1 MPSQKQNISHYKSN
15 DNREKNH
22 QFIYYSANFSCSL
35 YKLQLKSVQT
45 TREVCT
51 DFAEVWRLGNLAY
64 TLSSTLTKTL
74 VACSQNK
81 DTKYIS
87 HNLSIMNTYSQF
99 SVIRLNKY
107 DLHN

>member
-1 MPSQKQNISHYKSN
+1 MPSQKRNINHYKSN
-15 DNREKNH
+15 DNRNKTISS
-22 QFIYYSANFSCSL
+22 FIILQTSA
-35 YKLQLKSVQT
+35 V
-45 TREVCT
+45 VCT
-51 DFAEVWRLGNLAY
+51 DYTCSLHRLRRSLEIRK
-64 TLSSTLTKTL
+64 LSLHFIVTLTKTL

-81 DTKYIS
+81 DTGYIS

>member
-1 MPSQKQNISHYKSN
+1 MIIETKPSVHLL
-15 DNREKNH
+15 
-22 QFIYYSANFSCSL
+22 FC
-35 YKLQLKSVQT
+35 KLQLESVQT
-45 TREVCT
+45 TAEVCT
-51 DFAEVWRLGNLAY
+51 DYTCSLHRLRRSLKIRK
-64 TLSSTLTKTL
+64 LSLHFIFTLTKTL

-81 DTKYIS
+81 DIEYIS

>member
-1 MPSQKQNISHYKSN
+1 MPSQKRNISHYKSN
-15 DNREKNH
+15 DNRDKTIST
-22 QFIYYSANFSCSL
+22 FIIL
-35 YKLQLKSVQT
+35 QT
-45 TREVCT
+45 TAEVCT
-51 DFAEVWRLGNLAY
+51 DYTCSLHRLRRSLEIRK
-64 TLSSTLTKTL
+64 LSLHFIVTLTKTL

-81 DTKYIS
+81 DTEYIS